1 MLFVSSMLVPL
12 IKSLNPLHAH
22 KHSEKMVARNETSAS
37 LGNEDLEEE
46 KAPRT
51 AKEKKRKTFAT
62 KSSMLDILDKVNQAE
77 DSRVEKKVQRQHA
90 IKKLVTEKE
99 RKSADKK
106 KKKNGRLEE
115 IKKQLRSGYSLNTQ
129 QPSTSTAALP
139 KKRKNKSKAK
149 GSPAKRTLSEVNRQ
163 WENTMDGEES
173 SPEKRQVK
181 TVSFAI

>member
-1 MLFVSSMLVPL
+1 MLFVSSMLAPL

-37 LGNEDLEEE
+37 LGNEDLEK

-99 RKSADKK
+99 KKSADKK

-129 QPSTSTAALP
+129 QPSTSTATLT
-139 KKRKNKSKAK
+139 KKRRNKSKAK

-181 TVSFAI
+181 SVSFAI